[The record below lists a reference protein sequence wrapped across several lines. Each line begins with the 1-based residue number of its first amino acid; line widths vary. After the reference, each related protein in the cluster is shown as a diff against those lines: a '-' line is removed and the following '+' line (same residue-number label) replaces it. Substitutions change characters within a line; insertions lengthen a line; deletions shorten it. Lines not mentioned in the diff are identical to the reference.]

1 MQQAQRIH
9 SITVS
14 QIFGTTISDFCTG
27 PTLNGKTPKAKTAK
41 DCHRGGPCW
50 ERIFVWKT
58 AWMQEQSPSRGKC
71 CLCGNNSNSTDGNNG
86 ATCFCI
92 ASSVTNWHQPLLIM
106 AWNVYLR
113 NSDTNIDRFLHEA
126 FYTGKS
132 ERKEKLLLRL
142 ASGTEINGSG
152 IRVSEGTK
160 GENLVFQS
168 N

>member
-1 MQQAQRIH
+1 MQQAHRTH
-9 SITVS
+9 TIT
-14 QIFGTTISDFCTG
+14 DFWHNHFWLLG
-27 PTLNGKTPKAKTAK
+27 QPRMEKHQHEQKAATEEALA
-41 DCHRGGPCW
+41 GNEFW
-50 ERIFVWKT
+50 LERQPECNSVLY
-58 AWMQEQSPSRGKC
+58 EQSRPSRGKC
-71 CLCGNNSNSTDGNNG
+71 CLCGNNSDSTDANNG

-92 ASSVTNWHQPLLIM
+92 ACSVTNWHRPLLIM

-126 FYTGKS
+126 FYTEKS

-152 IRVSEGTK
+152 IRVSAGTK
-160 GENLVFQS
+160 GENLVFWS